1 MVEQIYEDEL
11 LLTFQKDW

>member
-11 LLTFQKDW
+11 LLTFQNDW